1 MEASKVQ
8 INKIEYKNYKFTK
21 AEYFG
26 YEILINDADK
36 YINITKLLNMIN
48 EEHKKNN
55 KPIKEFKEL
64 RRNKDY
70 KEYCDC
76 LKEKL
81 NMKHSGENSHRHELT
96 YEIRDGPKGHH
107 IDGTYIHEDLLNYV
121 LMWADK
127 KYALYVNDIMKEL
140 NNNNINKVQEMIND
154 FRNQNKELTE
164 RLKDLS
170 QKTIYEQS
178 NELSNNSKIKL
189 YKLKNEDVYKLSYD
203 QDKDLPKD
211 EYELKDV
218 FIVNAASNILKSD
231 ELRKHF
237 NKGIRQFDKNNYD
250 YVINYIKPS
259 IKIHQN

>member
-1 MEASKVQ
+1 ME
-8 INKIEYKNYKFTK
+8 
-21 AEYFG
+21 
-26 YEILINDADK
+26 
-36 YINITKLLNMIN
+36 
-48 EEHKKNN
+48 
-55 KPIKEFKEL
+55 
-64 RRNKDY
+64 
-70 KEYCDC
+70 
-76 LKEKL
+76 
-81 NMKHSGENSHRHELT
+81 
-96 YEIRDGPKGHH
+96 
-107 IDGTYIHEDLLNYV
+107 HEDLINYI

-127 KYALYVNDIMKEL
+127 KYSIKISRILKEL
-140 NNNNINKVQEMIND
+140 NNNNINKVNELVND

-189 YKLKNEDVYKLSYD
+189 YKLKNEDIYKLSYD

-211 EYELKDV
+211 EYELKEV

-231 ELRKHF
+231 ELKKYF